1 MSPQK
6 KRLYL
11 GVLLNKDLTARFLA
25 FQAQSQL
32 NTKDALKLL
41 IIQSTDALGYLEKKK
56 SQEIAPLPL
65 EELNHPSPTKEALK
79 G

>member
-11 GVLLNKDLTARFLA
+11 GILLNDDLSERFR
-25 FQAQSQL
+25 FFREQAQL
-32 NTKDALKLL
+32 NTKETIRTM
-41 IIQSTDALGYLEKKK
+41 IIQATDSLGYLATKK

-65 EELNHPSPTKEALK
+65 LEEPSPTKETLK

>member
-41 IIQSTDALGYLEKKK
+41 IIQSTDAL
-56 SQEIAPLPL
+56 
-65 EELNHPSPTKEALK
+65 
-79 G
+79 